1 MLAEGLGPALGVLG
15 VVVLVRFGLLV
26 PLWEAIKSGLYW
38 IVVPGSRRTPLQA
51 KYDTDLTWAQVRWS
65 IARLEHELL
74 APDEWTHEDADCVH
88 PACNPRFMRRIREGR
103 MVVLPPPPRSSRG
116 GHVSKVYTC
125 RECGSKTDS
134 SNDVLDDYCA
144 RCWSDYCVRLNGPSP
159 RLSDPGNPQKI

>member
-1 MLAEGLGPALGVLG
+1 MLAEGLGPALGALT
-15 VVVLVRFGLLV
+15 VVV
-26 PLWEAIKSGLYW
+26 
-38 IVVPGSRRTPLQA
+38 RTPLQA
-51 KYDTDLTWAQVRWS
+51 KYDTDLNWPQIRWS

-74 APDEWTHEDADCVH
+74 EPDEWTHEVIDCVH
-88 PACNPRFMRRIREGR
+88 PACNPRFMRRIREGK
-103 MVVLPPPPRSSRG
+103 MVVLPPQPRSSRG
-116 GHVSKVYTC
+116 GPVGKVDKVYTC